1 MSRPYRSPKSEEA
14 PAHKTIQGTIEEVA
28 LERPRKVALEMRSGN
43 EHVVIR
49 YGELVERFRQWE
61 TRLTAVGLRPGDRVA
76 IFAENRPEWFV
87 GFLAVLAAGG
97 TAVPLDAALDDAGLE
112 ELLRASDVTAILTSR
127 TLTERVLASPAAEF
141 AFVFD
146 LTDELKNVRGPLR
159 RVDHGNDGDPTIAAM
174 LFTSGTTGPMRG
186 VLLEHQSLIHAAH
199 DTAAAASADA
209 TDELLAVLPFHHVY
223 PLVASLVAPLF
234 TGIGVTVVPT
244 VTSEAMLSA
253 MAEKHPSILIAVPR
267 LLELFLAGIRR
278 KARERG
284 RLAGG
289 LLEALLGAN
298 AFFRRRLGVNLGKLL
313 FGRVHRTFG
322 GAMRIIASGG
332 APLDASTQRGIRGLG
347 FTVCEGYGLTE
358 TCGPAIAN
366 RFESIHPDTV
376 GKGITGV
383 EARIAHPN
391 AAGVGEICVRGPI
404 VMRGYFREPAAS
416 RRAIRNGWFRTGD
429 LGAVDH
435 EGNFRIV
442 GRIKEVIVTS
452 GGKKSVPTEIEE
464 RYRGLPGVAELAVVG
479 VPVPGS
485 LGERVH
491 AAVVPVPGATEAE
504 ILAEVMS
511 RSRSVPTHQQ
521 IQKVHVISEIPKT
534 RMLKP
539 KRDKLR
545 NLFMSREASQLAGA
559 QPAPARGHAA
569 TDELSRKIL
578 AIVQRAQPDGRTVS
592 PGDSLQFDLDVDSL
606 GRLELI
612 AAVERELGIRIPRRL
627 SEIQSVA
634 DLIQLASQAPKGEPV
649 APSAGPVPS
658 PTGWFARAIL
668 RAFGL
673 FTKIFWRVEVSGLEN
688 VPRKGPV
695 IFCANHESHLDVFW
709 VTASLPGSL
718 ASQVCCFAKQ
728 EHFENVFTRA
738 VARLVGAIPVDRDGD
753 IQPALETGVRALR
766 EKRSLVIHPE
776 GTRTKTGVMGPF
788 RAGAAFLAIAQGAPV
803 VPVRLTGA
811 YGIFPSHHWFPR
823 PWGNLRIRFG
833 APLVPPPPGKGALI
847 ESTFTERIRAA
858 VAALEE
864 K

>member
-1 MSRPYRSPKSEEA
+1 
-14 PAHKTIQGTIEEVA
+14 
-28 LERPRKVALEMRSGN
+28 
-43 EHVVIR
+43 
-49 YGELVERFRQWE
+49 
-61 TRLTAVGLRPGDRVA
+61 
-76 IFAENRPEWFV
+76 
-87 GFLAVLAAGG
+87 
-97 TAVPLDAALDDAGLE
+97 
-112 ELLRASDVTAILTSR
+112 
-127 TLTERVLASPAAEF
+127 
-141 AFVFD
+141 
-146 LTDELKNVRGPLR
+146 
-159 RVDHGNDGDPTIAAM
+159 
-174 LFTSGTTGPMRG
+174 
-186 VLLEHQSLIHAAH
+186 
-199 DTAAAASADA
+199 
-209 TDELLAVLPFHHVY
+209 
-223 PLVASLVAPLF
+223 LVASLVAPLF
-234 TGIGVTVVPT
+234 TGISVTVVPS

-253 MAEKHPSILIAVPR
+253 MAEKHPTILIAVPR
-267 LLELFLAGIRR
+267 LLELFLTSIRR

-289 LLEALLGAN
+289 LLEALLAAN
-298 AFFRRRLGVNLGKLL
+298 ALLRRRLGVNLGKLF
-313 FGRVHRTFG
+313 FGRVHRAFG
-322 GAMRIIASGG
+322 GALRIIASGG

-366 RFESIHPDTV
+366 RFERIQPDTV

-404 VMRGYFREPAAS
+404 VMRGYFREPVAT

-435 EGNFRIV
+435 EGNFRIM

-452 GGKKSVPTEIEE
+452 GGKKSVPAEIEE

-485 LGERVH
+485 LGERIH
-491 AAVVPVPGATEAE
+491 AAVIPAPGASEAE
-504 ILAEVMS
+504 ILAEVMN
-511 RSRSVPTHQQ
+511 RSRRVPTHQQ

-545 NLFMSREASQLAGA
+545 ELFLSREASQATGA
-559 QPAPARGHAA
+559 HPVSARESVA

-606 GRLELI
+606 GQLELI
-612 AAVERELGIRIPRRL
+612 AAIELELGIRIPRRL
-627 SEIQSVA
+627 PEIQSVS
-634 DLIQLASQAPKGEPV
+634 DLIQVASQAPKGKPAERP
-649 APSAGPVPS
+649 AAPVPR
-658 PTGWFARAIL
+658 PTGWLARAVV
-668 RAFGL
+668 RAFWL
-673 FTKIFWRVEVSGLEN
+673 VSKIFWRLELTGLEN

-695 IFCANHESHLDVFW
+695 IFCSNHESHLDVFW
-709 VTASLPGSL
+709 ITSSLSGAL
-718 ASQVCCFAKQ
+718 ANQVCCFAKQ

-766 EKRSLVIHPE
+766 EARVLVIHPE

-788 RAGAAFLAIAQGAPV
+788 RAGAAFLAIAQGVPV
-803 VPVRLTGA
+803 VPVRISGA
-811 YGIFPSHHWFPR
+811 YGIFPSHRWFPR
-823 PWGNLRIRFG
+823 PWGKLRIRFG
-833 APLVPPPPGKGALI
+833 TPLVPPALGRGALT
-847 ESTFTERIRAA
+847 ESAFTERIRAA
-858 VAALEE
+858 VAALDE